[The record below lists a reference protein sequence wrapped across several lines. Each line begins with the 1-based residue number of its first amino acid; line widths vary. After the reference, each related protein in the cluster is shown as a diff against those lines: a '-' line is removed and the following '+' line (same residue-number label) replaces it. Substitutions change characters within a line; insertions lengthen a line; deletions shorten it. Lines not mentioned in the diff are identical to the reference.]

1 MPSAPR
7 VPPASDRQSCIL
19 SAAATGL
26 LEFIQSEG
34 GDPERILGAA
44 GADCNA
50 IEQPTARLSLDIYC
64 NAMEQAARQ
73 TQNEHF
79 GLRFG
84 QQFMPAGLGMLG
96 YLGLTSPTVGEALRN
111 MGAMFHHH
119 QQRSHLGLTQADGLA
134 YVEYRITDPLI
145 TQRRQDAELSI
156 GMFFNVLRQALGQQW
171 SPLEI
176 RFEHGALH
184 GKEEHEHIFG
194 APIQF
199 SQGTNAIVL
208 RGSDLNAPMP
218 GADAHLHS
226 LMRNNLR
233 QLGLIAATEETLV
246 DKVRAVIR
254 LRLDDSEPTLDEI
267 ASALG
272 MANWTLQRRLRTAG
286 LTYQELLLEVRKD
299 MALEYLKDPD
309 LQISELAFLLGYSEI
324 SAFSRAFQRWHGMSP
339 TEWRRQHLVG
349 RPRVQ

>member
-1 MPSAPR
+1 MPNAPR
-7 VPPASDRQSCIL
+7 VSTTSDRRSRIL

-26 LEFIQSEG
+26 VEFIASEG
-34 GDPERILGAA
+34 GDPERVLGAA
-44 GADCNA
+44 GANSDV
-50 IEQPTARLSLDIYC
+50 IEQPTAALSLDIYC
-64 NAMEQAARQ
+64 NAMEQAALQ
-73 TQNEHF
+73 TQNENF

-96 YLGLTSPTVGEALRN
+96 YLGLTSSTVGEALRS

-119 QQRSHLGLTQADGLA
+119 QQRSQLRVGQADGLA
-134 YVEYRITDPLI
+134 FVEYRITDPLI
-145 TQRRQDAELSI
+145 MHRRQDAELSI

-176 RFEHGALH
+176 HFEHGALH
-184 GKEEHEHIFG
+184 GNEEHEHIFG

-199 SQGTNAIVL
+199 SQATNAIVL
-208 RGSDLNAPMP
+208 RGNDLNAPMP

-233 QLGLIAATEETLV
+233 QLGLAAATAETLV
-246 DKVRAVIR
+246 DKVRAAIR
-254 LRLDDSEPTLDEI
+254 SRLDDSEPTLEEI

-286 LTYQELLLEVRKD
+286 LTYQEVLLDVRKN
-299 MALEYLKDPD
+299 MALEYLKDPA
-309 LQISELAFLLGYSEI
+309 LQISELSFLLGYSEI
-324 SAFSRAFQRWHGMSP
+324 SAFSRAFQRWHGISP
-339 TEWRRQHLVG
+339 TEWRRQHLGG